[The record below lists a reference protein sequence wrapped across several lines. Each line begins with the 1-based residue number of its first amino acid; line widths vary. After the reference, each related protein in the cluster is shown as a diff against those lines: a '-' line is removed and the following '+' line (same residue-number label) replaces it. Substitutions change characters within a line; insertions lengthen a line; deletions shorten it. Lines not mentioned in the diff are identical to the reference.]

1 MGRVYEKWHI
11 CKCLVFHAENLVKVY
26 TQKNSGYTKSRR
38 KIRQQKI
45 PKINSKFL
53 HIEVL
58 SREAWASK
66 DTRFLTLS
74 FFAHPAF
81 GKPADR
87 AVRPPLEPRQ
97 SRHDPAL
104 LRRAR
109 RGGADP
115 DRARRGPVRPGRRFL
130 DDGLVLLRA
139 GGPHVGQRLGFCV
152 DRRAEGA
159 LPGLSGGGHDG
170 APRKDAFGSGLHKAD
185 DAADRQRDRGPAP
198 HLQGAQRRAR
208 DDSDESARL
217 GQFLQRGLRRHS
229 HVLRSRAPTRGGNVP
244 RRSRGGRVLRDSQI
258 LI

>member
-74 FFAHPAF
+74 
-81 GKPADR
+81 R
-87 AVRPPLEPRQ
+87 YEPTDAPKVLSTLQ
-97 SRHDPAL
+97 
-104 LRRAR
+104 
-109 RGGADP
+109 
-115 DRARRGPVRPGRRFL
+115 FIE
-130 DDGLVLLRA
+130 DGLNVCIL
-139 GGPHVGQRLGFCV
+139 GPSDSGKTFLAKSLGV
-152 DRRAEGA
+152 AEYSVA
-159 LPGLSGGGHDG
+159 PGS
-170 APRKDAFGSGLHKAD
+170 
-185 DAADRQRDRGPAP
+185 
-198 HLQGAQRRAR
+198 
-208 DDSDESARL
+208 SAIIR
-217 GQFLQRGLRRHS
+217 FPCFS
-229 HVLRSRAPTRGGNVP
+229 Y
-244 RRSRGGRVLRDSQI
+244 I